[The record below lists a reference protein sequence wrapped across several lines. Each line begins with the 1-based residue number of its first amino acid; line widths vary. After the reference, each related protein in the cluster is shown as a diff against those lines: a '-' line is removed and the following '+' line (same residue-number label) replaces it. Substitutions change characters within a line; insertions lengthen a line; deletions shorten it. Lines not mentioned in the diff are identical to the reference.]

1 MMTTLPVSRRHFL
14 SASTGAA
21 FATSLASLGLA
32 QNGIKK
38 IRIGCIGCGNRGT
51 FVAGILKDDGGYE
64 FTALADYFKDNGDKF
79 GDTFGIA
86 EQMRFSGLDGYKKLL
101 ADPNVDAVAIH
112 SPPCFHAEQLVAAI
126 EAGKHV
132 LVAKP
137 VAIDVPSCDRVREA
151 VKKAADK
158 GLVVLVDV
166 QSRGDALFQEGIK
179 RMHEGAIGDFTFG
192 LCDYEADTIPLKV
205 TGDTPEARL
214 RNWVHYKALGGD
226 IITEQNIH
234 AADIMSWA
242 LGQPLRATGTNGR
255 NAITFAGDTA
265 DHYSLNFEFKGGS
278 MNFMSRQYTVG
289 GMQFTC
295 ANKFYGSKGVFMT
308 DFGGRVMI
316 RAGKEG
322 YWAGGVTKD
331 LYREGSVNNV
341 RQFHG
346 QVTSGKPE
354 GNATVEPAIQTVLL
368 TLLGQMAAE
377 EKRTVT
383 FDELIKAAKAVAP
396 DLSGLKA

>member
-1 MMTTLPVSRRHFL
+1 
-14 SASTGAA
+14 
-21 FATSLASLGLA
+21 LAG
-32 QNGIKK
+32 
-38 IRIGCIGCGNRGT
+38 
-51 FVAGILKDDGGYE
+51 
-64 FTALADYFKDNGDKF
+64 LADYFQDNADVFGVKF
-79 GDTFGIA
+79 GIVPGR
-86 EQMRFSGLDGYKKLL
+86 RFTGLDGYKKLL
-101 ADPNVDAVAIH
+101 ADPAIDAVAIH
-112 SPPCFHAEQLVAAI
+112 SPPCFHAEQLIAAV

-132 LVAKP
+132 IVAKP
-137 VAIDVPSCDRVREA
+137 VAIDVPGCDRVREA

-158 GLVVLVDV
+158 GIVVFVDV
-166 QSRGDALFQEGIK
+166 QSRGDPLFQEGIR
-179 RMHEGAIGDFTFG
+179 RMHEGAIGEFTFG
-192 LCDYEADTIPLKV
+192 LCDYEADTIPLK
-205 TGDTPEARL
+205 TPGDTPEARL
-214 RNWVHYKALGGD
+214 RNWVHYKNLGGD

-234 AADIMSWA
+234 AVDIMSWA

-255 NAITFAGDTA
+255 KAVTFTGDTA
-265 DHYSLNFEFKGGS
+265 DHYSVNFEFKGGS

-322 YWAGGVTKD
+322 YWAGGVTTD
-331 LYREGSVNNV
+331 LYRQGSVHNV
-341 RQFHG
+341 RKFYEQA
-346 QVTSGKPE
+346 TTGKPE

-377 EKRTVT
+377 EKRTVM
-383 FDELIKAAKAVAP
+383 FDELVKAAKVVAP

>member
-1 MMTTLPVSRRHFL
+1 MISPPSTRRQFI
-14 SASTGAA
+14 SVSTGAA
-21 FATSLASLGLA
+21 IASSIASLGLA
-32 QNGIKK
+32 QEGKK
-38 IRIGCIGCGNRGT
+38 KVRIGCIGCGSRGS

-64 FTALADYFKDNGDKF
+64 FVALADYFEDNGDKF
-79 GDTFGIA
+79 GDLFGVA
-86 EQMRFSGLDGYKKLL
+86 KDKRFTGLDGYKKLL

-132 LVAKP
+132 IVAKP
-137 VAIDVPSCDRVREA
+137 VAIDVPGCDRVREA
-151 VKKAADK
+151 VKKAAEK
-158 GLVVLVDV
+158 GIVVFVDV
-166 QSRGDALFQEGIK
+166 QSRGDAFFQEGIK

-234 AADIMSWA
+234 AVDIMSWA

-255 NAITFAGDTA
+255 KATAFAGDTA

-308 DFGGRVMI
+308 EFGGRVMI
-316 RAGKEG
+316 RAGKES

-341 RQFHG
+341 RRFRE
-346 QVTSGKPE
+346 QVLAGAPD
-354 GNATVEPAIQTVLL
+354 GNVTVEPAIQTVLL

-383 FDELIKAAKAVAP
+383 FADLLKASKVVAP
-396 DLSGLKA
+396 DLSGLKS

>member
-1 MMTTLPVSRRHFL
+1 MSSTTRRHFL
-14 SASTGAA
+14 ESAALSSLVTLAAPFGFAQSTTRKLRVGA
-21 FATSLASLGLA
+21 
-32 QNGIKK
+32 
-38 IRIGCIGCGNRGT
+38 IGCGARGT
-51 FVAGILKDDGGYE
+51 FVGSILKDDGGYE
-64 FTALADYFKDNGDKF
+64 FAALADYFEDNGDKY
-79 GDTFGIA
+79 GDAFGIPK
-86 EQMRFSGLDGYKKLL
+86 ERRFSGLDGYKRLL
-101 ADPNVDAVAIH
+101 ADPTIDAVAIH
-112 SPPCFHAEQLVAAI
+112 SPPCFHAEQLIAAV

-151 VKKAADK
+151 VKKAAEK
-158 GLVVLVDV
+158 GIVVFVDV

-192 LCDYEADTIPLKV
+192 VCDYEADTIPLKV
-205 TGDTPEARL
+205 AGESPEAKL

-234 AADIMSWA
+234 AVDIMSWA
-242 LGQPLRATGTNGR
+242 LGQPLRATGTSGR
-255 NAITFAGDTA
+255 KAITFAGDTA
-265 DHYSLNFEFKGGS
+265 DHYAVNFEFKTGS
-278 MNFMSRQYTVG
+278 MNFTSRQYTVG

-295 ANKFYGSKGVFMT
+295 SNKFYGSKGVFMT

-331 LYREGSVNNV
+331 LYRQGSANNA
-341 RQFHG
+341 RQFYE
-346 QVTSGKPE
+346 QVATHKPE
-354 GNATVEPAIQTVLL
+354 GNPTVEPAIQTVLL

-377 EKRTVT
+377 ERRTVT
-383 FDELIKAAKAVAP
+383 FEELLKAAKPVTP

>member
-1 MMTTLPVSRRHFL
+1 MNATTTRRHFL
-14 SASTGAA
+14 ETAA
-21 FATSLASLGLA
+21 LTSLASLAAPLSFGQAAGRKL
-32 QNGIKK
+32 
-38 IRIGCIGCGNRGT
+38 RVGCIGCGGRGT
-51 FVAGILKDDGGYE
+51 FVANILKDDGGYE
-64 FTALADYFKDNGDKF
+64 FAALADYFEDSGDKF

-86 EQMRFSGLDGYKKLL
+86 KERRFNGLDGYKKLL
-101 ADPNVDAVAIH
+101 ADPSIDVVAIH
-112 SPPCFHAEQLVAAI
+112 SPPCFHAEQLIAAI

-151 VKKAADK
+151 VKKAAEK
-158 GLVVLVDV
+158 GIVVFVDV

-192 LCDYEADTIPLKV
+192 ICGYEADTIPLRV
-205 TGDTPEARL
+205 EGETPEARL

-234 AADIMSWA
+234 AVDIMSWA
-242 LGQPLRATGTNGR
+242 LGQPVRATGMNGR
-255 NAITFAGDTA
+255 KAVTFAGDTA
-265 DHYSLNFEFKGGS
+265 DHYAVNFEFKQGS
-278 MNFMSRQYTVG
+278 MNFTSRQYTVG
-289 GMQFTC
+289 GMQFVC
-295 ANKFYGSKGVFMT
+295 SNKFYGSKGVFMT

-322 YWAGGVTKD
+322 YWAGGITKD
-331 LYREGSVNNV
+331 LYRQGSVNNV
-341 RQFHG
+341 RQFRE
-346 QVTSGKPE
+346 QVTARAPE

-383 FDELIKAAKAVAP
+383 FDELIKAAKVVAP
-396 DLSGLKA
+396 DLSGLRA